1 MNAIRW
7 KNALYIVLVVA
18 TLVSLVN
25 WFLGDKQFTLKFIID
40 CIGKSVTAI
49 SILTGVFCGHFWKC
63 KIFQKWLVL
72 IPNLNGEWTGYIA
85 SDWNNPTTGEK
96 IPAIFTTLTIKQSLF
111 KTSCVIKTQESKSR
125 SILSSFVI
133 DEDNQIMQLAYTYQN
148 EPDQNIQERSRM
160 HFGTVVLDISIRNGG
175 YVLEGKYWTN
185 RKTSGQMTFS
195 CQEKPLKK

>member
-1 MNAIRW
+1 MNAVRW
-7 KNALYIVLVVA
+7 KNVLYIVLAVA
-18 TLVSLVN
+18 TLVSLTN
-25 WFLGDKQFTLKFIID
+25 WLLSDQQFTLKFIID
-40 CIGKSVTAI
+40 CIGKSVTII
-49 SILTGVFCGHFWKC
+49 SILSVAFCVHFWKC

-72 IPNLNGEWTGYIA
+72 IPNLNGVWTGYIA
-85 SDWNNPTTGEK
+85 SDWINPTTGEK
-96 IPAIFTTLTIKQSLF
+96 IPVILTTLTIKQSLF
-111 KTSCVIKTQESKSR
+111 ITSCVIKTQESKSR

-160 HFGTVVLDISIRNGG
+160 HFGTAVLDISIQNGG